1 MEPEASF
8 QADGAGYSAAEVVAA
23 AFATLF
29 LTPFALIA
37 ALLLQ
42 NGQTDPRKRSQL
54 RMWAWISGG
63 LFALEVAWLL
73 LQTLGSG
80 SA

>member
-1 MEPEASF
+1 MERSASPGPEFA
-8 QADGAGYSAAEVVAA
+8 GAGYSAAEVVGA

-29 LTPFALIA
+29 FTPFALIA

-42 NGQTDPRKRSQL
+42 HGQRDPLKRSQL

-63 LFALEVAWLL
+63 LLALEVAWLL
-73 LQTLGSG
+73 LQT
-80 SA
+80 A